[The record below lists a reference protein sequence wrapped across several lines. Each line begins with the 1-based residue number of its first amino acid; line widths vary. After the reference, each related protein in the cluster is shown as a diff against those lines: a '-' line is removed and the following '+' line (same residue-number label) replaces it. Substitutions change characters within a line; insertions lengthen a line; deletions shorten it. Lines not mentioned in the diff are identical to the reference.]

1 MKHLI
6 RKCPACGAYTLKNS
20 CPKCGSNTADPH
32 PPKYSPDD
40 KYVRYRIA
48 DRYAPSAAGEGGG
61 EEKGPEESENGST
74 GDTGK
79 ID

>member
-6 RKCPACGAYTLKNS
+6 RKCQNCNIYTLKHQ
-20 CPKCGSNTADPH
+20 CPKCSSQTVDPH

-48 DRYAPSAAGEGGG
+48 DRYA
-61 EEKGPEESENGST
+61 EETRQEL
-74 GDTGK
+74 
-79 ID
+79 

>member
-6 RKCPACGAYTLKNS
+6 RKCPSCNTYTLNQN
-20 CPKCGSNTADPH
+20 CPKCSFRTIDPH

-48 DRYAPSAAGEGGG
+48 DRYNYYPNS
-61 EEKGPEESENGST
+61 EEL
-74 GDTGK
+74 
-79 ID
+79 

>member
-6 RKCPACGAYTLKNS
+6 RRCVACNIYTLKHECS
-20 CPKCGSNTADPH
+20 RCHSPTVDPH

-48 DRYAPSAAGEGGG
+48 DRYT
-61 EEKGPEESENGST
+61 ES
-74 GDTGK
+74 
-79 ID
+79 

>member
-6 RKCPACGAYTLKNS
+6 RKCHTCNIYTLQHE
-20 CPKCGSNTADPH
+20 CPKCHSQTADPH

-48 DRYAPSAAGEGGG
+48 DRYT
-61 EEKGPEESENGST
+61 ES
-74 GDTGK
+74 
-79 ID
+79 

>member
-6 RKCPACGAYTLKNS
+6 RMCSACNIYTLKPQ
-20 CPKCGSNTADPH
+20 CPRCSAVTADSH

-48 DRYAPSAAGEGGG
+48 DRYAEPKQEL
-61 EEKGPEESENGST
+61 
-74 GDTGK
+74 
-79 ID
+79 

>member
-6 RKCPACGAYTLKNS
+6 RKCSACNRYTLRRL
-20 CPKCGSNTADPH
+20 CPKCNAPTLDPH

-48 DRYAPSAAGEGGG
+48 DRYAQIKTEHNINNNIQ
-61 EEKGPEESENGST
+61 E
-74 GDTGK
+74 DV
-79 ID
+79 

>member
-6 RKCPACGAYTLKNS
+6 RKCPACNIYTLKHE
-20 CPKCGSNTADPH
+20 CPKCKSQTADPH

-48 DRYAPSAAGEGGG
+48 DRYT
-61 EEKGPEESENGST
+61 ES
-74 GDTGK
+74 
-79 ID
+79 